1 MDIEKSEFEITDKM
15 RQFVDEYLIDLNAT
29 QAAIR
34 AGYSEATAQEQSS
47 QLLDRPDIRE
57 LVEQRQ
63 KDRIDRTQL
72 SQDLTVNELKTI
84 AFSDVADF
92 VIVKEGGVIEQ
103 RPFNELKK
111 EQTRCVK
118 KIKQTVRTAQSS
130 DGSILHQTATLEIE
144 LHDKLKALE
153 LLGRHL
159 GMFNDS
165 IRLKSEEPL
174 PLTIS
179 FEVAPQVA
187 EVIVTRGQGR
197 EQKKLQA

>member
-1 MDIEKSEFEITDKM
+1 MDIEQSEFQITDKM
-15 RQFVDEYLIDLNAT
+15 KRFINEYLVDFNAT

-34 AGYSEATAQEQSS
+34 AGYSESTAQEQSS
-47 QLLDRPDIRE
+47 QLLARPDIRALIAEGQKAIAERTQSFQDDAVSE
-57 LVEQRQ
+57 LKIVGFSDLADFLTVKDGGIVEQ
-63 KDRIDRTQL
+63 K
-72 SQDLTVNELKTI
+72 
-84 AFSDVADF
+84 
-92 VIVKEGGVIEQ
+92 
-103 RPFNELKK
+103 PFNELTK
-111 EQTRCVK
+111 EQTKCIK
-118 KIKQTVRTAQSS
+118 KIKQTLRSS
-130 DGSILHQTATLEIE
+130 HSADGTILHQTAVIEIE

>member
-1 MDIEKSEFEITDKM
+1 MDIEQSEFQITDKM
-15 RQFVDEYLIDLNAT
+15 KRFINEYLVDFNAT

-34 AGYSEATAQEQSS
+34 AGYSESTAQEQSS
-47 QLLDRPDIRE
+47 QLLARPDIRALIAEGQKAIAERTQSFQDDAVSE
-57 LVEQRQ
+57 LKIVGFSDLADFLTVKDGGIVEQ
-63 KDRIDRTQL
+63 K
-72 SQDLTVNELKTI
+72 
-84 AFSDVADF
+84 
-92 VIVKEGGVIEQ
+92 
-103 RPFNELKK
+103 PFNELTK
-111 EQTRCVK
+111 EQTKCIK
-118 KIKQTVRTAQSS
+118 KIKQVVRSS
-130 DGSILHQTATLEIE
+130 HSADGTILHQTAVIEIE

>member
-15 RQFVDEYLIDLNAT
+15 RQFVDEYLIDLNGT

-34 AGYSEATAQEQSS
+34 AGYSESTAQEQSS
-47 QLLDRPDIRE
+47 QLLARPDIRA
-57 LVEQRQ
+57 LIEQAQ
-63 KDRIDRTQL
+63 KDRVDRVQIN
-72 SQDLTVNELKTI
+72 QDTTVNELKTI

-130 DGSILHQTATLEIE
+130 DGAVIHQTAVLE
-144 LHDKLKALE
+144 LDLYDKVKSLE

-159 GMFNDS
+159 GIFNDK
-165 IRLKSEEPL
+165 LTLDGAL
-174 PLTIS
+174 PLQIV
-179 FEVAPQVA
+179 FEVSEAKAP
-187 EVIVTRGQGR
+187 ITITRGQGA
-197 EQKKLQA
+197 EKKLLQS

>member
-15 RQFVDEYLIDLNAT
+15 RQFVDEYLIDLNGT

-34 AGYSEATAQEQSS
+34 AGYSESTAQEQSS
-47 QLLDRPDIRE
+47 QLLARPDIRA
-57 LVEQRQ
+57 LIEQAQ
-63 KDRIDRTQL
+63 KDRVDRVQIN
-72 SQDLTVNELKTI
+72 QDTTVNELKTI

-159 GMFNDS
+159 GIFND
-165 IRLKSEEPL
+165 RLTLDGAL
-174 PLTIS
+174 PLMIS
-179 FEVAPQVA
+179 FEVAPPVA
-187 EVIVTRGQGR
+187 DIIITRGQGR